1 MQVRR
6 DEAVLEH
13 QRCFDQPGYA
23 RAGFEVPDVGFHRPD
38 QQRAGRWAFCGERIR
53 ESPDL
58 DRVAH
63 RSAGAV
69 CLHIADFVGV
79 KAGSS
84 DGCRDSGFLGLRAR
98 NGDAIGVAVLGHR
111 CAQDLRVDFVTVAE
125 RLVQGLD
132 DDDSATFASGVPVG
146 GLIEGLAPSVRRE
159 EPALRFRDRGVG
171 SDHDVDAAG
180 ERQIAFT
187 VPDT

>member
-1 MQVRR
+1 M
-6 DEAVLEH
+6 
-13 QRCFDQPGYA
+13 
-23 RAGFEVPDVGFHRPD
+23 
-38 QQRAGRWAFCGERIR
+38 
-53 ESPDL
+53 
-58 DRVAH
+58 
-63 RSAGAV
+63 
-69 CLHIADFVGV
+69 CLHIADVVGV

-98 NGDAIGVAVLGHR
+98 NGDAVGVAVLGHR
-111 CAQDLRVDFVTVAE
+111 CAEDLRVDFVTVAQ

-132 DDDSATFASGVPVG
+132 DDDSATFAPGVPVG

-159 EPALRFRDRGVG
+159 KPALRFRDRGAG

-187 VPDT
+187 VPNT